1 MARKSR
7 KYFDTTSFEPI
18 LSTGIYRAGAYLRL
32 SCDDTKKR
40 GDSIE
45 TQQNIIENYI
55 AAAPDISLTEV
66 YIDNNTTGTNFERPG
81 FQQMMADTERGKINC
96 IIVKDL
102 TRFGRNAIDAGYYLE
117 KHLPTLGVRFI
128 AVTDS
133 YDSLDGNGG
142 ILLPLK
148 NIISESYALD
158 IGRKCRAVQ
167 RQNIADGRFVGRL
180 APYGYSKAPDDCRR
194 LIINEETAP
203 VVRRIYDWACEGL
216 SNFEIAH
223 RLSAENI
230 PTPAR
235 YNYDKGYD
243 KSDRQLSV
251 PYWKP
256 STVKNILSDRV
267 YVGDMVQGK
276 TRKIDGK
283 QRDVDPSEWVCVP
296 NTHEPTIDR
305 DVFDRLQVSRL
316 AVYER
321 AMEIQQ
327 NSTPYTVNVF
337 QGKIVCAGCGR
348 SMKRKRQNK
357 DGTYWFRCESQ
368 WKYGKD
374 ACTVVA
380 AREADLKTD
389 ILTILHKQAEAIL
402 GRYVTIEKAAA
413 APDNSA
419 AELREV
425 NQRMDKDGRMLRS
438 LYENMVGGLI
448 TQDEFI
454 QMKADYEGKIAALS
468 KQADEIR
475 ERKYTTKAA
484 ATEYR
489 DIAEAVAAAISDDTL
504 TTEIIDRLVDKIK
517 VHPDKSFEVLYKFRD
532 EFREVRRVG

>member
-7 KYFDTTSFEPI
+7 KQLDAPPVQETSSIMIF
-18 LSTGIYRAGAYLRL
+18 RAGAYLRL

-45 TQQNIIENYI
+45 TQRNIIENYI
-55 AAAPDISLTEV
+55 ATASDINLTEI
-66 YIDNNTTGTNFERPG
+66 YTDINTTGTNFERPG
-81 FQQMMADTERGKINC
+81 FQQMLADAERGKINC
-96 IIVKDL
+96 VIVKDL

-117 KHLPTLGVRFI
+117 KYLPTLGVRFV

-167 RQNIADGRFVGRL
+167 RQNMADGRYVGRL
-180 APYGYSKAPDDCRR
+180 APYGYKKAPDDCRR

-203 VVRRIYDWACEGL
+203 VVRRIYEWACEGL
-216 SNFEIAH
+216 SGFEIAH

-243 KSDRQLSV
+243 KSDKQLSV

-267 YVGDMVQGK
+267 YIGDMVQGK
-276 TRKIDGK
+276 TRTVDGK
-283 QRDVDPSEWVCVP
+283 QKNVSPSEWVCVP
-296 NTHEPTIDR
+296 NTHEPIISR
-305 DVFDRLQVSRL
+305 DVFDRLQAARQE
-316 AVYER
+316 VYEQ

-327 NSTPYTVNVF
+327 NSTPYSADVF
-337 QGKIVCAGCGR
+337 RGKMICDRCGR
-348 SMKRKRQNK
+348 LMKRKRQNK
-357 DGTYWFRCESQ
+357 DGTYWYRCETQ
-368 WKYGKD
+368 MKYGKD
-374 ACTVVA
+374 ACGVISVK
-380 AREADLKTD
+380 EADLKTD
-389 ILTILHKQAEAIL
+389 ILTVLHIQAEAIL

-413 APDNSA
+413 APDTSA

-425 NQRMDKDGRMLRS
+425 NASMDKYGRMSRS
-438 LYENMVGGLI
+438 LYDNMVCGMI
-448 TQDEFI
+448 TKDEFI
-454 QMKADYEGKIAALS
+454 QMKADYEAKIAALS
-468 KQADEIR
+468 KLADKIR
-475 ERKYTTKAA
+475 GRKYNTKAA
-484 ATEYR
+484 VTEYR
-489 DIAEAVAAAISDDTL
+489 DIADAVSAAVNDDAL
-504 TTEIIDRLVDKIK
+504 TAEIIDRLVKEIK
-517 VHPDKSFEVLYKFRD
+517 VKPDKTFEVVYTYRD